1 MTGEKLVYAGTIE
14 ALFQR
19 ALENRLTP
27 TCRMRL
33 REAGLD
39 LDQKLSP
46 TYTLEQWKQFL
57 RIAADHVYAG
67 MPAEAAYY
75 SLGERFMDGYF
86 STLFGRALL
95 GMVRLAGPRR
105 AVAQARLGFRTSTN
119 CSEVRTVER
128 EPTTLEVW
136 LNDVLADQ
144 PTFTAGVLTRLV
156 ELAGGQRVVALPE
169 GYDGQSA
176 TFHVRWAQQADAVV
190 APGLTAHCTAEA
202 RTSATRPP
210 A

>member
-1 MTGEKLVYAGTIE
+1 MTAEKLVYAGTIE
-14 ALFQR
+14 ALFQK

-27 TCRMRL
+27 VCRTHL

-39 LDQKLSP
+39 LDQKLAP

-67 MPAEAAYY
+67 MPVEAAYY
-75 SLGERFMDGYF
+75 SLGERFIDGYF

-105 AVAQARLGFRTSTN
+105 VLSQARLGFRSSTN
-119 CSEVRTVER
+119 CGDLRVVER
-128 EPTTLEVW
+128 EATTFEVS
-136 LNDVLADQ
+136 LSDILADQ
-144 PTFTAGVLTRLV
+144 PTFAAGVLARTV

-169 GYDGQSA
+169 GFDGRSA
-176 TFHVRWAQQADAVV
+176 TYHVRWSEQ
-190 APGLTAHCTAEA
+190 AEA
-202 RTSATRPP
+202 MVAAESGTQASATRPP
-210 A
+210 AL

>member
-1 MTGEKLVYAGTIE
+1 MAGEKLVYAGTVE
-14 ALFQR
+14 ALFLR

-27 TCRMRL
+27 ACRTRL

-57 RIAADHVYAG
+57 RVAADHVYAG

-75 SLGERFMDGYF
+75 SLGERFIDGYF
-86 STLFGRALL
+86 STLFGCALL

-105 AVAQARLGFRTSTN
+105 TLTQARLGFRTSTN
-119 CSEVRTVER
+119 CSEVRIIER
-128 EPTTLEVW
+128 GPTSLEVW
-136 LNDVLADQ
+136 MSDIVAEQ
-144 PTFTAGVLTRLV
+144 PTFAAGVLARMA
-156 ELAGGQRVVALPE
+156 ELAGGQRVAVVPE
-169 GYDGQSA
+169 GFDGQSA
-176 TFHVRWAQQADAVV
+176 TFHVRWSEAAVDA
-190 APGLTAHCTAEA
+190 GLTAQTTAGGQA
-202 RTSATRPP
+202 PASRPP

>member
-1 MTGEKLVYAGTIE
+1 MSDEKLVYAGTIE

-27 TCRMRL
+27 ACRMRL

-46 TYTLEQWKQFL
+46 TYTHEQWRQFL
-57 RIAADHVYAG
+57 RVAADHIYAG
-67 MPAEAAYY
+67 MPVEAAYY
-75 SLGERFMDGYF
+75 SLGERFIDGYF

-105 AVAQARLGFRTSTN
+105 ALAQVRLGFRSSTN
-119 CSEVRTVER
+119 CSEVRVVER
-128 EPTTLEVW
+128 ESTSMEVW
-136 LNDVLADQ
+136 LSDIMADQ
-144 PTFTAGVLTRLV
+144 PTFAAGVLARAT
-156 ELAGGQRVVALPE
+156 ELAGGQRVVAIPE
-169 GYDGQSA
+169 GFDGRSA
-176 TFHVRWAQQADAVV
+176 TYHVRWSEQAEAVV
-190 APGLTAHCTAEA
+190 GTELTA
-202 RTSATRPP
+202 RSAAGNSASAPRPP